1 MFLASKAPQL
11 AAAAERGSEHPLG
24 AAVSAEAERRGLSL
38 VEAETFEAVSGR
50 GVRASVAGHELLV
63 GSAAFLD
70 QSGVAAVEGR
80 EIYRLFDA
88 KRKKYEA
95 IQADQED
102 LAELKLLEE
111 KIEKSK

>member
-1 MFLASKAPQL
+1 LTFNERPLLKGKGSVSKAEMEEK
-11 AAAAERGSEHPLG
+11 A
-24 AAVSAEAERRGLSL
+24 
-38 VEAETFEAVSGR
+38 
-50 GVRASVAGHELLV
+50 
-63 GSAAFLD
+63 
-70 QSGVAAVEGR
+70 R

-88 KRKKYEA
+88 KRKQYEA

>member
-1 MFLASKAPQL
+1 MEEK
-11 AAAAERGSEHPLG
+11 
-24 AAVSAEAERRGLSL
+24 V
-38 VEAETFEAVSGR
+38 
-50 GVRASVAGHELLV
+50 
-63 GSAAFLD
+63 
-70 QSGVAAVEGR
+70 R

-88 KRKKYEA
+88 KRKRYEA